1 MRGTRTTLALA
12 ALAALALAV
21 GASPALGKKKTVTK
35 TFSSGTLTTPLVD
48 NRLVAE
54 AVRVP
59 KKERGTIRDV
69 DALVRLNHTRDSDV
83 FVALIGPQAGKFA
96 NLTTDNGGSGAN
108 FGTGANDCTGTP
120 TTFDDAAATAI
131 TGLGTPAAPFAGSFR
146 PQDPLSIFNGGFTT
160 PSRTTAGLW
169 WFVVGDDDVN
179 ETGTLGCV
187 QVRITYTKTVK
198 KK

>member
-1 MRGTRTTLALA
+1 MATRLL
-12 ALAALALAV
+12 LLSALALALT
-21 GASPALGKKKTVTK
+21 ATPALAKTKTVTK

-48 NRLVAE
+48 NRLVAQ
-54 AVRVP
+54 AITVP
-59 KKERGTIRDV
+59 KKERGTVKDV

-83 FVALIGPQAGKFA
+83 FVALIGPQPGRFA
-96 NLTTDNGGSGAN
+96 NLTTDNGGSGQD
-108 FGTGANDCTGTP
+108 FGSGANDCSGTS

-131 TGLGTPAAPFAGSFR
+131 TGLGTPAAPFAGSFK
-146 PQDPLSIFNGGFTT
+146 PQEPLSIFNGVQ
-160 PSRTTAGLW
+160 TTAAKTTKGVW

-187 QVRITYTKTVK
+187 QLKITYAKVVK